1 MDSASLRHR
10 EIINDFLVNMF
21 YQIIDIEN
29 AYMKHQGIG
38 DLSVTELKLLDIAS
52 ALKLPAMTDIA
63 HRVHLTNG
71 TITSAIKKLEKKGY
85 ALRIQDANDKRI
97 YRVKLT
103 ADGKRA
109 VKCHVAFFD
118 EMVNAV
124 CVQDDIVSDKVLIGT
139 LSRLSAFF
147 DKMKES
153 VS

>member
-1 MDSASLRHR
+1 MDKTSLRNR

-29 AYMKHQGIG
+29 AYMKHHGIG

-52 ALKLPAMTDIA
+52 SLKRPAMTDIA
-63 HRVHLTNG
+63 NRVHLTNG

-85 ALRIQDANDKRI
+85 AHRVQDANDKRI

-103 ADGKRA
+103 DNGTKA
-109 VKCHVAFFD
+109 VKYHVAFFD
-118 EMVNAV
+118 EMVDAV
-124 CVQDDIVSDKVLIGT
+124 CNHEELGSDKMLIGT
-139 LSRLSAFF
+139 LSRLSVFF
-147 DKMKES
+147 DSMKEE

>member
-1 MDSASLRHR
+1 MDSVSLRNR

-29 AYMKHQGIG
+29 AYMKYHGIA

-52 ALKLPAMTDIA
+52 SLKLPAMTDIA

-85 ALRIQDANDKRI
+85 ALRVQDTNDKRI

-103 ADGKRA
+103 ADGKKA
-109 VKCHVAFFD
+109 VKCHVAFFE

-124 CVQDDIVSDKVLIGT
+124 SREDMISDKVLIGT